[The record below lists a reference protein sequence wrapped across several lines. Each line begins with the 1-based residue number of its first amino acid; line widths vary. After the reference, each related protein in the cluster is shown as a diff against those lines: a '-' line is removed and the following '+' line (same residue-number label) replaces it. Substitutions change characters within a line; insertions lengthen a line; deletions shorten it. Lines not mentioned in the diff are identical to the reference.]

1 LLALH
6 LGERLLATSL
16 ELLAFERARDL
27 LARARQQVV
36 ETAAQVAAAPG
47 GQP

>member
-1 LLALH
+1 MALH
-6 LGERLLATSL
+6 LRERLLATNL

-27 LARARQQVV
+27 LARARQQFV
-36 ETAAQVAAAPG
+36 EIAAQGAAAPG